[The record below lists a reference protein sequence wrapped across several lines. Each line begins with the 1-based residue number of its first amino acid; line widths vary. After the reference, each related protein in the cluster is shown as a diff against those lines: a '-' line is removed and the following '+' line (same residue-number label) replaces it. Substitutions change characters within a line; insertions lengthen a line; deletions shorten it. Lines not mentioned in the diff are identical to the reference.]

1 MPHDKMAH
9 ISGMHHVRMMK
20 GSDFEH
26 DGHITANP
34 PGTDGMTEREMEK
47 IGGVVHRKWVM
58 VARRM
63 AIMSGVP
70 QAAHF
75 QESPIDFYIPH
86 PNYKRGE
93 EAEAKVA
100 GIDTRSRHMKE

>member
-47 IGGVVHRKWVM
+47 IGGVVHRK
-58 VARRM
+58 
-63 AIMSGVP
+63 
-70 QAAHF
+70 
-75 QESPIDFYIPH
+75 
-86 PNYKRGE
+86 
-93 EAEAKVA
+93 
-100 GIDTRSRHMKE
+100 